1 MPLANLFIK
10 TEKGKHPVE
19 ILITIQYF
27 IFLFTFLPSK
37 QEETLGALE

>member
-19 ILITIQYF
+19 ILITIQNF
-27 IFLFTFLPSK
+27 IFLFTK
-37 QEETLGALE
+37 QEETIGALE